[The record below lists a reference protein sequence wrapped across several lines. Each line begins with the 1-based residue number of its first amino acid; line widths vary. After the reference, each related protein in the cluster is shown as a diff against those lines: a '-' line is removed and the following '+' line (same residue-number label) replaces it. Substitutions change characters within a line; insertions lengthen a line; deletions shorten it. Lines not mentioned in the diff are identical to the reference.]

1 MQGPAGQYHALLA
14 QTWAPGALDVSA
26 VGVSASA
33 QKDDATGRVVVRLVN
48 SQASSLVVR
57 LQMGGGFVHHLAVK
71 VTTLAGTSLTQTN
84 TPAAPLAIAQCIQL
98 STSQLQLETSRCR
111 RSAPSHLSSSIKVS
125 SRTARGALLG
135 GVNYIKLKFICSAH
149 ETHAAVTAERS
160 VEVHLLLPCQHCL

>member
-84 TPAAPLAIAQCIQL
+84 TPAAPLAIAPVHSIIHFPASAGNITL
-98 STSQLQLETSRCR
+98 PPFSAVALEFVDQSFQPNR
-111 RSAPSHLSSSIKVS
+111 
-125 SRTARGALLG
+125 
-135 GVNYIKLKFICSAH
+135 
-149 ETHAAVTAERS
+149 
-160 VEVHLLLPCQHCL
+160 